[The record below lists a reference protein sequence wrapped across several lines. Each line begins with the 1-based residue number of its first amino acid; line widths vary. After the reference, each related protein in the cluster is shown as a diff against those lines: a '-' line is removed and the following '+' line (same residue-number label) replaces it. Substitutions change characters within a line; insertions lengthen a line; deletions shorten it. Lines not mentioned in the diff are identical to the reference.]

1 MMKRTLLAVVPLL
14 VTAGSGCA
22 LSPPFR
28 SGGPAMSHE
37 GIQVAVTRQRCDQV
51 EEPDEYR
58 DDLVETTLEVQV
70 RNPTPAPLTVHRDA
84 FRLLGAE
91 GTALRTQTWGAADP
105 MTIAPGAS
113 ATFQLRF
120 MGRGGVECGAE
131 MLLDA
136 DAGLALPAGPV
147 KVASVRLVP
156 SGA

>member
-1 MMKRTLLAVVPLL
+1 
-14 VTAGSGCA
+14 
-22 LSPPFR
+22 
-28 SGGPAMSHE
+28 MSHE

-136 DAGLALPAGPV
+136 DAGQALPAGPV
-147 KVASVRLVP
+147 KVASVRFVP